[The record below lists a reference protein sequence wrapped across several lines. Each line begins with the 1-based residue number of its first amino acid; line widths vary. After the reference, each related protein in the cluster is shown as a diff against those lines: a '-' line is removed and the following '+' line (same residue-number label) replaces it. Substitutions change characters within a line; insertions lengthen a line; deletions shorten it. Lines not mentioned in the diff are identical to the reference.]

1 MVMKHQD
8 LNQHKA
14 LKSFVGVNPHKQQ
27 RQNTMKKQ
35 SDIRFVKQTD
45 LEELITL
52 CEEHALYEKADFS
65 KEGKKD
71 SLQKHLFSQTPTLY
85 CLVLELDSKLI
96 GYATYMK
103 QFSTW
108 DANFY
113 VYMDCLF
120 LNEKSRGLG
129 LGEEMMNKIKEESIK
144 LGCELIQWQT
154 PTFNTGA
161 IKFYNRIGATSK
173 DKKRFF
179 LDL

>member
-1 MVMKHQD
+1 
-8 LNQHKA
+8 
-14 LKSFVGVNPHKQQ
+14 
-27 RQNTMKKQ
+27 MKKAT
-35 SDIRFVKQTD
+35 IRFAQRED
-45 LEELITL
+45 LDELVNL

-65 KEGKKD
+65 KINKKENL
-71 SLQKHLFSQTPTLY
+71 SVYLFSEEPALY
-85 CLVLELDSKLI
+85 CLVVELNSRLI

-120 LNEKSRGLG
+120 LNDKSRGLG
-129 LGEEMMNKIKEESIK
+129 LGVELMNQIKKESVK
-144 LGCELIQWQT
+144 LGCDLIQWQT

-161 IKFYNRIGATSK
+161 IKFYNKIGAHSK
-173 DKKRFF
+173 NKERFF

>member
-1 MVMKHQD
+1 
-8 LNQHKA
+8 
-14 LKSFVGVNPHKQQ
+14 
-27 RQNTMKKQ
+27 MKKQ
-35 SDIRFVKQTD
+35 STIRFVKQTD
-45 LEELITL
+45 LEKLITL

-65 KEGKKD
+65 KEGKKE
-71 SLQKHLFSQTPTLY
+71 SLQKHLFSKTSTLH
-85 CLVLELDSKLI
+85 CLVVELDSKLI

-120 LNEKSRGLG
+120 LNKHSRGLG
-129 LGEEMMNKIKEESIK
+129 LGVELMNQIKQKSIQ
-144 LGCELIQWQT
+144 LDCNLIQWQT

-161 IKFYNRIGATSK
+161 IKFYNRIGAYSK

-179 LDL
+179 LDLK